1 VVADEARLR
10 QVLVNVLGNA
20 VKFTPSGHVAVRVS
34 APPGAPFAEVTVT
47 DTGIGLA
54 PDRRD
59 RLFKKFS
66 QADASTTR
74 RFGGSGLGLAI
85 VKELM
90 EGMGGAVRLESA
102 GEGKGTTVVV
112 SIPRAPS
119 RGDEPPT
126 RGV

>member
-1 VVADEARLR
+1 
-10 QVLVNVLGNA
+10 VN
-20 VKFTPSGHVAVRVS
+20 
-34 APPGAPFAEVTVT
+34 APPGAPFVDIVVS

-54 PDRRD
+54 ADRRD

-90 EGMGGAVRLESA
+90 EAMGGSVRLESE
-102 GEGKGTTVVV
+102 GEGKGATVVV
-112 SIPRAPS
+112 SIPRPATRWDAP
-119 RGDEPPT
+119 PPT
-126 RGV
+126 AA